1 MKVNEPPQ
9 PSCFACSSQKR
20 GRKGQAGTAL
30 RKKHSGKEKTGSQGA
45 SGKSLEG
52 FRRRRG
58 VAQGGWRQCRPVTLQ
73 RWTILE
79 TFRNLAV
86 L

>member
-1 MKVNEPPQ
+1 MLKSFLQRQNIRVHKYEGERASTAVLFRLQQ
-9 PSCFACSSQKR
+9 PEKR
-20 GRKGQAGTAL
+20 
-30 RKKHSGKEKTGSQGA
+30 KERPGSQGA

-73 RWTILE
+73 RWMILE